1 MSGESRVYQS
11 YIEYARKRRRVGR
24 CCVVEE
30 KTVEEEEEEEEEED
44 KPVGEGNGV
53 VDVSTPTVSEAA
65 VSYTDNECEP
75 YNQVWVMWERGLP
88 LPPRTPSPVYDP

>member
-1 MSGESRVYQS
+1 MG
-11 YIEYARKRRRVGR
+11 
-24 CCVVEE
+24 EE
-30 KTVEEEEEEEEEED
+30 KTVKGEGDILEEEEA
-44 KPVGEGNGV
+44 V
-53 VDVSTPTVSEAA
+53 VCTPTAPTVSEAP